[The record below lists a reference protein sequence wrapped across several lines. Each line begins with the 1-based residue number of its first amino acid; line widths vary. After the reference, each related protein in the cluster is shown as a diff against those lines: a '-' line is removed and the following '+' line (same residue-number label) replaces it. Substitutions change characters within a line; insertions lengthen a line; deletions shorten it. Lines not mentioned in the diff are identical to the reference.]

1 MQCVN
6 SVFSLAKTPWLL
18 YHYARCF
25 FAIDLKTAFGEN
37 MNIPTG
43 KTDCTPTLRIIGAAG
58 RMGRMLVAAA
68 CEAGLKV
75 ASATE
80 IDGSPFLGQD
90 AGVLAGVG
98 ELGVKITDA
107 ANAPAADIVID
118 FTFHGAVPGNIR
130 AAIESGAKGYVLGT
144 TGLTPEEKDVVKD
157 AAGKLPVVWAPNF
170 SLGVNVI
177 LDLVK
182 RAAAILDDTYDVEIV
197 EMHHRHKKDAPS
209 GTALGLAE
217 AAAAGRGVKLDDAAI
232 YGREGIIGERPQGE
246 IAIHALRGG
255 DVVGDHTVIFAADGE
270 RVEIGHKASSRSA
283 FAKGAMRAA
292 KWLYSGHDPA
302 IYNMRD
308 VLGLD

>member
-1 MQCVN
+1 
-6 SVFSLAKTPWLL
+6 
-18 YHYARCF
+18 
-25 FAIDLKTAFGEN
+25 
-37 MNIPTG
+37 MNNLTG
-43 KTDCTPTLRIIGAAG
+43 KSDSPLTLRIIGAAG

-68 CEAGLKV
+68 FEAGLKV

-80 IDGSPFLGQD
+80 IDGSPFIGQD

-107 ANAPAADIVID
+107 ANAPAADVVID
-118 FTFHGAVPGNIR
+118 FTFHGAVPGNLR
-130 AAIESGAKGYVLGT
+130 AAIDGGAKGYVLGT
-144 TGLTPEEKDVVKD
+144 TGLTPEEKDAVKT
-157 AAGKLPVVWAPNF
+157 ASAKLPVVWAPNF
-170 SLGVNVI
+170 SLGVNVL

-182 RAAAILDDTYDVEIV
+182 RAAAILDETYDVEIV
-197 EMHHRHKKDAPS
+197 EMHHKHKKDAPS
-209 GTALGLAE
+209 GTALGLAD
-217 AAAAGRGVKLDDAAI
+217 AAATGRGVKLDDVAV

-270 RVEIGHKASSRSA
+270 RVEIGHRASSRSA

-292 KWLYSGHDPA
+292 KWLGEGRANA

-308 VLGLD
+308 VLGFSD